1 MNLYHWFVGQI
12 LSIISVV
19 CHHNRPVCL
28 AGGEIA
34 ESFEFPFM
42 TVINH
47 KTISCSGAIV
57 SEQWVLTAAHC
68 FSTRYIF
75 SLRASDVK
83 VLAGLINYN
92 VKKTQYAQV
101 RQGTEVYL
109 HPNYRVS
116 NIETYAN
123 TKQLIIT

>member
-1 MNLYHWFVGQI
+1 MNLYRWFVGQI
-12 LSIISVV
+12 LSIISVA
-19 CHHNRPVCL
+19 CHHNRLVCL

-47 KTISCSGAIV
+47 KMMLCSGAIV

-68 FSTRYIF
+68 LFTSHIF
-75 SLRASDVK
+75 SLRASDIK
-83 VLAGLINYN
+83 VVAGLVNYK
-92 VKKTQYAQV
+92 VKQTQYTQV
-101 RQGTEVYL
+101 RQGTEVYV

-123 TKQLIIT
+123 TKQSIPK